1 MREFPRVIVGNGQLS
16 ARCLLQPS
24 ARPQS
29 SLTADD
35 FATFF
40 DEKIAVIRNS
50 FCTPPHP
57 MLPSPCLSTPLLTVT
72 GSQLPTPQPVLSP
85 SLTISPCFS
94 DFSPLTDSE
103 TTLDPSIIGN
113 YRPVSLLPFLSKTIE
128 RAASNQLSVF
138 LSQNELL
145 DPHQSG
151 FRPGHSTETA
161 LLSVNEALHA
171 ARAASL
177 SSVLLLLDLSAAFDT
192 VDHPTLLSSLSAM
205 GICGTVLNWIES
217 YLSDRSFQVSA
228 RITACLSDIQSW
240 MVRHHLKLNPG
251 KTELIYIP
259 ALNSP
264 LSDLSISLGN
274 TILTPSPST
283 RNLGVVMSLTE
294 HISAVTR
301 SCRFF
306 LYNIRRIH
314 PFLTTYS
321 TQLLVQAVVLSRL
334 DYCNSLLAGLP
345 ASSIRPL
352 QLIQNAAAR
361 LVFNLPR
368 HSHVT
373 PLLTTLHWLPVMA
386 RIKFKTLVLAFKA
399 ARGSAPPYLRQLIR
413 PYTPARPLRSA
424 ATCRLVPAPARTSTR
439 SRLLSV
445 LAPRWWN
452 DLPVQV
458 RTAETLAVFKRRLK
472 THLFKLHLTSS
483 PPTTL

>member
-1 MREFPRVIVGNGQLS
+1 MSNAIRTSRVGLRTAERKWRTSRDASDLS
-16 ARCLLQPS
+16 AYQSLL
-24 ARPQS
+24 AAFS
-29 SLTADD
+29 S
-35 FATFF
+35 
-40 DEKIAVIRNS
+40 
-50 FCTPPHP
+50 
-57 MLPSPCLSTPLLTVT
+57 TVT
-72 GSQLPTPQPVLSP
+72 
-85 SLTISPCFS
+85 
-94 DFSPLTDSE
+94 
-103 TTLDPSIIGN
+103 
-113 YRPVSLLPFLSKTIE
+113 
-128 RAASNQLSVF
+128 AAK
-138 LSQNELL
+138 NELL

-283 RNLGVVMSLTE
+283 RNLGVVMDNRLSLTE

-306 LYNIRRIH
+306 LYNIRRIR

-399 ARGSAPPYLRQLIR
+399 ARGQPLPIYVNSSDPTPQLD
-413 PYTPARPLRSA
+413 
-424 ATCRLVPAPARTSTR
+424 
-439 SRLLSV
+439 LSV
-445 LAPRWWN
+445 LLPHVAWSLPRLAPA
-452 DLPVQV
+452 PGH
-458 RTAETLAVFKRRLK
+458 ASC
-472 THLFKLHLTSS
+472 LF
-483 PPTTL
+483 